1 MRYAGIK
8 ENDIVDGEGI
18 CVSFW
23 VQGCHHLCEGCH
35 NPTTWSFTG
44 GRELPETYKEDIYT
58 LLNKNGIPRNLSV
71 LGGEPLCE
79 ENVGIVYDL
88 IKYVKEKEVSKK
100 VYVWT
105 GYLYEEIKSKYP
117 YILEYVDVLIDGK
130 FVLNKRDITLF
141 LRGSSNQRVIDVQK
155 SLKDNK
161 VIIYHE

>member
-44 GRELPETYKEDIYT
+44 GMELPVTYKEDTYE
-58 LLNKNGIPRNLSV
+58 LLQKNGIPRNLSV

-88 IKYVKEKEVSKK
+88 IKYVKDRDKSRK

-105 GYLYEEIKSKYP
+105 GYMYDEIKRKYP
-117 YILEYVDVLIDGK
+117 HVLTYIDVLIDGK
-130 FVLNKRDITLF
+130 FELSKRDITLF

-155 SLKDNK
+155 SIKENK
-161 VIIYHE
+161 VVIYHE

>member
-1 MRYAGIK
+1 M
-8 ENDIVDGEGI
+8 
-18 CVSFW
+18 
-23 VQGCHHLCEGCH
+23 
-35 NPTTWSFTG
+35 
-44 GRELPETYKEDIYT
+44 
-58 LLNKNGIPRNLSV
+58 
-71 LGGEPLCE
+71 
-79 ENVGIVYDL
+79 
-88 IKYVKEKEVSKK
+88 
-100 VYVWT
+100 YVWT